1 MPLDRITIFCFA
13 ASYAVALALELW
25 NLRRPGPVTRALT
38 YAATGAGL
46 FAHTFY
52 LAYHALPTQGQSS
65 TLLLLAW
72 MLAVFYL
79 FGTIHHRK
87 LAWGVFALPVVL
99 GLVLVAWLLSGEEA
113 ESVAVL
119 SERVQL
125 WAWLHVS
132 AVVLG
137 AVGVC
142 VGFVASVMYLVQSW
156 KLKHKAPPG
165 EGLRLLSLE
174 RLEAMNRRAIDL
186 AFPLLTVGLV
196 IGVILL
202 INTRELTWG
211 DPKVIATGLLW
222 LVFALLLYVRHG
234 LHVRGRR
241 VAVGTIIT
249 FGLMLL
255 AFAVEH
261 WPNSAGGGP

>member
-13 ASYAVALALELW
+13 ASYAVALLLELW
-25 NLRRPGPVTRALT
+25 NLRRPGTVKRCLI
-38 YAATGAGL
+38 YVATGAGL

-65 TLLLLAW
+65 TLLLLSW
-72 MLAVFYL
+72 VLAVFYL

-99 GLVLVAWLLSGEEA
+99 GLVLVAWLLGTEEA
-113 ESVAVL
+113 GTTATAADQ
-119 SERVQL
+119 RQL
-125 WAWLHVS
+125 WTWLHLGTL
-132 AVVLG
+132 VLG
-137 AVGVC
+137 AVGLC

-156 KLKHKAPPG
+156 KLKHKSPPG
-165 EGLRLLSLE
+165 EGLKLLSLE

-186 AFPLLTVGLV
+186 AFPLFTVGLL

-202 INTRELTWG
+202 ANTRELSWS

-222 LVFALLLYVRHG
+222 VVFALLLYVRHG

-241 VAVGTIIT
+241 VALGTILT
-249 FGLMLL
+249 FGLMLV

-261 WPNSAGGGP
+261 WPGSAGGGP